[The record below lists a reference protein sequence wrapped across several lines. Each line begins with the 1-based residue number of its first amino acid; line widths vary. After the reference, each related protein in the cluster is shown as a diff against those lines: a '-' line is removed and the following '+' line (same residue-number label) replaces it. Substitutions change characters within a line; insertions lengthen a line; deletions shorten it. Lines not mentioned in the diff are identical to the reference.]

1 MKFKIGDEVKVIWND
16 KGSIDYIGS
25 VSKIES
31 ILENYEYP
39 YKLEML
45 PVRFKEEELELI
57 NKNMNIKEQFTLVMT
72 PEPQKSFRKVGIT
85 NGDNILTEDGMK
97 IYLSWKLMKDADAFK
112 KEVVDDMLAEQEKE
126 K

>member
-1 MKFKIGDEVKVIWND
+1 MKFKIGDEVEVVWDD
-16 KGSIDYIGS
+16 KGDNQYIGKI
-25 VSKIES
+25 SKIVFTEDNS
-31 ILENYEYP
+31 KYHYNLAGLSPMFSDDEI
-39 YKLEML
+39 KLT
-45 PVRFKEEELELI
+45 
-57 NKNMNIKEQFTLVMT
+57 NKNMNIKEQFTLAMT

-112 KEVVDDMLAEQEKE
+112 KEVVDDMLAEQEKG

>member
-1 MKFKIGDEVKVIWND
+1 MNFKIGDEVEVVWDD
-16 KGSIDYIGS
+16 KGDSKYIGS

-31 ILENYEYP
+31 IIEDYSYP
-39 YKLEML
+39 YKLEMFAA
-45 PVRFKEEELELI
+45 RFKKEELKLT
-57 NKNMNIKEQFTLVMT
+57 NKNMNIKEQFTLAMT

-112 KEVVDDMLAEQEKE
+112 KEVVDDMLAEQEKG